1 MFNSVLR
8 VLDERYNSGN
18 IAVTERKLAP
28 MEQQA
33 LFDLENYLQGDLL
46 TKVDRASMRYSIET
60 RVPYLDHRMVEFAL
74 NLSPKLK
81 YKNGIFKYILKQVLY
96 QYVPKQLF
104 DRPKQGFAIPLNKW
118 LHTSLK
124 YLIDE
129 YLSEEKI
136 NKYGALNYAEVN
148 KLKKDFFN
156 GADFLYNRIWL
167 MIMLQ
172 MWFVSNDKKV

>member
-8 VLDERYNSGN
+8 VLDERNNAGN
-18 IAVTERKLAP
+18 IAVTERKLSA

-33 LFDLENYLQGDLL
+33 LYDLENYLQGDLL

-74 NLSPKLK
+74 NLSPDLK
-81 YKNGIFKYILKQVLY
+81 YKHGIFKYILKQVLY

-124 YLIDE
+124 YLIDD
-129 YLSEEKI
+129 YLNEDIIK
-136 NKYGALNYAEVN
+136 KYGAVKYEEVAQ
-148 KLKKDFFN
+148 LKKDFFG

-167 MIMLQ
+167 LIMLQ
-172 MWFVSNDKKV
+172 MWFVSNEK